1 MRHQRRT
8 RMKPSQFEKQFIQC
22 PVCLNEEEATLWPL
36 INAGTDPDLKLRLLK
51 KLLQIHPC
59 SNCGHE
65 VLIAFDMVYL
75 DPDKKLLLVC
85 KPGLQDMIQH
95 DASQARHADLSEL
108 LADVPD
114 SEQALEPGWQ
124 VRMTD
129 DMNHLI
135 EKIHIFD
142 TDRDDRLIELLKLS
156 LLRQKNQEVEAKR
169 LYYYASPELQ
179 DKHLRF
185 MVEGQDEK
193 WYHLD
198 LDEQIYVNT
207 ADMIAQA
214 EVALTSPLVVD
225 SVFAEQLLLQLAAA
239 SDND

>member
-1 MRHQRRT
+1 
-8 RMKPSQFEKQFIQC
+8 MKPSQFQKQLIQC

-36 INAGTDPDLKLRLLK
+36 INAGTDPDLKLKLLK

-65 VLIAFDMVYL
+65 ILMAFDLVFI

-85 KPGLQDMIQH
+85 RPGLKDMIQH

-124 VRMTD
+124 VRLTD

-142 TDRDDRLIELLKLS
+142 THRDDRLIELLKLS
-156 LLRQKNQEVEAKR
+156 LLRQENQEVEAKR
-169 LYYYASPELQ
+169 LFYYASPELQ
-179 DKHLRF
+179 DNQLRF

-198 LDEQIYVNT
+198 LDEQIYDNT
-207 ADMIAQA
+207 KAMIAQVG
-214 EVALTSPLVVD
+214 VALSEPLIVD
-225 SVFAEQLLLQLAAA
+225 SIFAEQLLLQLAAR